1 MKSTTYY
8 FVILVILLTLFPFL
22 AKSQSISGNIKD
34 FKTDAMLGYANVDI
48 YKDAKLVASVFAD
61 KDGNFNVKLDT
72 GLYKCEIIYAGYKK
86 IVQEIRVTDNEKVGF
101 SLKEDEASKFK
112 AATVKSNKRILAKD
126 DMESAPASELSEVYM
141 SYDAVSVTSG
151 RAKTGSVSY
160 AFSRGDA
167 AVREPAYKPEMIQPS
182 AGKLT
187 AGEINDFSKWTLW
200 TDIAKG
206 ELANYQTEWMFAN
219 KSRYMVQV
227 TAINGLPLA
236 DLRVQL
242 ENSKGE
248 IYFSART
255 DNTGKAEL
263 WRSISSDLDLNNEKL
278 SIAIFDA
285 NGKHIIKNAKVFE
298 RGINSISLEQN
309 CDQSQKVDIAFVVD
323 ATGSMGDE
331 LNFLQAEL
339 NDVIFKSK
347 EISTSL
353 NFSFANVFYRDNG
366 DEYVTRTQDFTRI
379 LSESVSFINNQ
390 QAGGGGDY
398 EEAVEIALDS
408 AINGLSWSPYAR
420 ARILF
425 LVLDAPPHNTPE
437 IQEKLKLLSKQ
448 AAEKGIRIV
457 PLVASG
463 INKSTEYL
471 MRSLALTTNGSYA
484 FLTDHSGIGGQH
496 LAPSTD
502 EYEVEILNDLL
513 VRLIKSY
520 TYMPDCDQQLPEL
533 NLNYPDSMV
542 TYLPQ
547 VDTSAIDTNTVEPP
561 VEINW
566 SYYPNPTRGIVN
578 IKANVA
584 IKELYVTDLSGKVL
598 QIIKDI
604 QPENPIKV
612 DLSGYSSGIYLIR
625 YPVGKQWVSGKVV
638 LVRD

>member
-1 MKSTTYY
+1 MKNFSLHLI
-8 FVILVILLTLFPFL
+8 ILIIIFTLFPFL
-22 AKSQSISGNIKD
+22 AKSQSISGTVKS
-34 FKTDAMLGYANVDI
+34 FKSEEMLGYANVDI
-48 YKDAKLVASVFAD
+48 YKGDKLVASVFAD
-61 KDGNFNVKLDT
+61 EDGKFNVKLDT
-72 GLYKCEIIYAGYKK
+72 GTYRCEVLYAGYKK
-86 IVQEIRVTDNEKVGF
+86 IVKEMTVTKDEKADFGL
-101 SLKEDEASKFK
+101 SEDEESKLK
-112 AATVKSNKRILAKD
+112 AVTVKKD
-126 DMESAPASELSEVYM
+126 RNLIERGESAPAIESEEYM
-141 SYDAVSVTSG
+141 SYDAVAVTSG
-151 RAKTGSVSY
+151 RAKKGSVKSY
-160 AFSRGDA
+160 AFSRGD
-167 AVREPAYKPEMIQPS
+167 VGIREPAYKPEMIQPS

-206 ELANYQTEWMFAN
+206 ELANYQSEWMFAN
-219 KSRYMVQV
+219 QNRYMVQV
-227 TAINGLPLA
+227 TANNGLPIA
-236 DLRVQL
+236 DLKVQL
-242 ENSKGE
+242 ENNKGQ
-248 IYFSART
+248 IYFTART

-263 WRSISSDLDLNNEKL
+263 WFSLNSDLAVNNEKL
-278 SIAIFDA
+278 VITVFDA
-285 NGKHIIKNAKVFE
+285 NGKHTIKNAKVFE
-298 RGINSISLEQN
+298 RGINSISLEQD

-366 DEYVTRTQDFTRI
+366 DQYVTRSQDFTRV

-390 QAGGGGDY
+390 SAGGGGDY

-408 AINGLSWSPYAR
+408 AINGLSWSSYAR

-425 LVLDAPPHNTPE
+425 LVLDAPPHNKPE
-437 IQEKLKLLSKQ
+437 IQEKLKRLANQ

-520 TYMPDCDQQLPEL
+520 TYMPDCEQQLPQL
-533 NLNYPDSMV
+533 NLNYPDSIV
-542 TYLPQ
+542 SYTPQ
-547 VDTSAIDTNTVEPP
+547 IDTTGIDTGSIEPS

-578 IKANVA
+578 IRANVT

-598 QIIKDI
+598 QIVKNI
-604 QPENPIKV
+604 QPENPVKV
-612 DLSGYSSGIYLIR
+612 DLSGYASGIYLIR
-625 YPVGKQWVSGKVV
+625 YPVGKQWISGKVV